1 MNIIIITGCSFII
14 AVAIGIVIWWYRKGT
29 KNRRTFS
36 AKDIGIADGWI
47 TTSNFENYAK
57 HDNISV
63 KYSYLFKVDGKT
75 YTGEEVVNKFSLYD
89 AYNIDFF
96 NGGMVHNQPIKVVY
110 NKDNPNDSYIRLD
123 MPKESKKYEYT
134 GWWLISF
141 FKSMKQI

>member
-1 MNIIIITGCSFII
+1 MSIYLIIIISCIFVFALAVGII
-14 AVAIGIVIWWYRKGT
+14 VWWYRRGT

-63 KYSYLFKVDGKT
+63 KYSYLYKVDGKT

-110 NKDNPNDSYIRLD
+110 NKDNPDDSYICL
-123 MPKESKKYEYT
+123 KSVEKKV
-134 GWWLISF
+134 LPF
-141 FKSMKQI
+141 FIYFTSCGFD